1 MADPLLLAFVRVI
14 NQRRASPESADFRGE
29 FKVAGIIRVTS
40 ASVLAAL
47 AISATANAQ
56 TAPAAGEEIDTVTVT
71 GVREALAKGLEIKRT
86 SKQVVESIVAE
97 DIGKLPDNNVIEA
110 LQRVAGVQ
118 ITNRGGGEADGISIR
133 GLPDAVTTWN
143 GRSLFTSNGRSLALQ
158 DVPANLV
165 SRIDVFKT
173 RSADQL
179 ETGLAGQI
187 DIRTR
192 RPFDTEGFQASVNAR
207 ITQQEQ
213 RDTNDPSVSAL
224 IGNTWDVG
232 GGKFGALANVSYTKV
247 RWRDQNI
254 IAGAMV
260 PFANV
265 NSPPQGYPLG
275 PNQCNDPN
283 PPPDNWG
290 PLERIFNG
298 DCRNGLDG
306 QPNPQIWQPGTD
318 QGLSWEPGSTL
329 TVAGNEYEYFLTRDA
344 LIAIDGQGNR
354 ERPAANLALQWAP
367 NENSE
372 YTFEAFYQGYE
383 ETIFNNLFFTFVDG
397 WWANGPNPQLE
408 FFEGTNIIK
417 ERRVG
422 EPFGFQSGDAIDQH
436 TDSYVYALNG
446 KWKVGDKLT
455 LVGDVTL
462 QDSKFETNFI
472 AMRLNVGPLR
482 QYVDID
488 FNNGN
493 GTPSYH
499 FNDDAHL
506 LDENNWIAAE
516 MFQNRGKSEGNAVTM
531 QLDGTYAAAEQGSD
545 ALFQGLKFGV
555 RLDDREATQGSPIP
569 AQVATRFIGGSFAA
583 FDERWYHRNSGFMD
597 GEADMPTS
605 WLVPNGWYMANH
617 RGELRE
623 AYGAPT
629 EDADLVETF
638 NVEEK
643 TSSAYVQADFKLGEK
658 LDVQA
663 GLRFVKVDSD
673 MTFIDALNPTV
684 AFTAD
689 ASVDDILPSLTL
701 RYAVTDDFMLRANY
715 GETLRRPNF
724 GDLNP
729 NFNLRDDLSN
739 VGFGLGSGGNPD
751 LKATTSKN
759 YDLTAEWYFMADSAI
774 YGTVFKRD
782 IEGLVVVLAHR
793 QNIPNDVF
801 NTDDFVITQPVNASD
816 GKLEGIELGFVLFPE
831 VLRGFGLQGS
841 LTKLNSSQNIPL
853 ANSDGEITGQVKS
866 EFFGVSD
873 LSYNLTLAYDRAGF
887 DGRLSYVWR
896 DDFLNANEAR
906 QFANPVGIWRIPETS
921 LDLQLNYNINEKF
934 AISFDA
940 VNLTQEM
947 QQEYYKFGNVGSPGV
962 SNFSNVLTSR
972 SFSLGAR
979 WKY

>member
-1 MADPLLLAFVRVI
+1 V
-14 NQRRASPESADFRGE
+14 SA
-29 FKVAGIIRVTS
+29 
-40 ASVLAAL
+40 LAAL
-47 AISATANAQ
+47 AISVNVGAQ
-56 TAPAAGEEIDTVTVT
+56 TPDTTEVETVIVT
-71 GVREALAKGLEIKRT
+71 GVREALKQGLENKRE
-86 SKQVVESIVAE
+86 SKQVIESVVAE

-110 LQRVAGVQ
+110 LQRVPGIQV
-118 ITNRGGGEADGISIR
+118 TNRGGGEADGISIR

-143 GRSLFTSNGRSLALQ
+143 GRNLFTANGRSLALQ
-158 DVPANLV
+158 DVPSNLV
-165 SRIDVFKT
+165 NRIDVYKT

-192 RPFDTEGFQASVNAR
+192 RPFDADGFQAAVSAR
-207 ITQQEQ
+207 MTRQEQ
-213 RDTNDPSVSAL
+213 RGENDPSVSAL
-224 IGNTWDVG
+224 VSNTWEMGDS
-232 GGKFGALANVSYTKV
+232 KFGALANVSYTKV

-265 NSPPQGYPLG
+265 ASPPMGYPLG
-275 PNQCNDPN
+275 PNQCNGPN

-318 QGLSWEPGSTL
+318 RGLSWEPGSTL

-367 NENSE
+367 NDSSE

-383 ETIFNNLFFTFVDG
+383 EVIFNNLFFTFVDG

-422 EPFGFQSGDAIDQH
+422 EPGGFQSGDAIDQH

-446 KWKVGDKLT
+446 KWNIGDKLT
-455 LVGDVTL
+455 LVGDVTM

-472 AMRLNVGPLR
+472 AQRLIPSAAR
-482 QYVDID
+482 QYIDVD
-488 FNNGN
+488 FNSGN
-493 GTPSYH
+493 GTPAFH

-506 LDENNWIAAE
+506 LDESSWLSAE
-516 MFQNRGKSEGNAVTM
+516 LFQNRGKNEGDAITF

-555 RLDDREATQGSPIP
+555 RLDDRGATQQSPLP
-569 AQVATRFIGGSFAA
+569 AQVATRTNGFPNFSTFG
-583 FDERWYHRNSGFMD
+583 EEWYHRNSGFMD
-597 GEADMPTS
+597 GEADLPTS
-605 WLVPNGWYMANH
+605 WLVSNGWYMAKH
-617 RGELRE
+617 RGELR
-623 AYGAPT
+623 ALYGAPT
-629 EDADLVETF
+629 ADADLVTTF
-638 NVEEK
+638 DVQEK
-643 TSSAYVQADFKLGEK
+643 TTSAYVQADFKFGEK
-658 LDVQA
+658 FDVQT

-673 MTFIDALNPTV
+673 LTFRDALAPTV
-684 AFTAD
+684 EFTD
-689 ASVDDILPSLTL
+689 DTSIDDILPSITL

-751 LKATTSKN
+751 LKATQSKN
-759 YDLTAEWYFMADSAI
+759 YDLTAEWYFMEDSAI
-774 YGTVFKRD
+774 FGTVFKRD
-782 IEGLVVVLAHR
+782 IEGLVVVLARR
-793 QNIPNDVF
+793 QTIPNDVY
-801 NTDDFVITQPVNASD
+801 NTDEFVVTQPVNASN
-816 GKLEGIELGFVLFPE
+816 GELKGFELGFVLFPQSFK
-831 VLRGFGLQGS
+831 GFGLQGS
-841 LTKLNSSQNIPL
+841 LTSLDSSQNIPL
-853 ANSDGEITGQVKS
+853 ADPDGNIVGQETSD
-866 EFFGVSD
+866 FFGVSD
-873 LSYNLTLAYDRAGF
+873 LSYNVTLAYDRAGF

-896 DDFLNANEAR
+896 EEFLNANEAR
-906 QFANPVGIWRIPETS
+906 QFANPVGQWRIPESS
-921 LDLQLNYNINEKF
+921 LDLQLNYNINDNL
-934 AISFDA
+934 AVSFDA
-940 VNLTQEM
+940 VNILQDM
-947 QQEYYKFGNVGSPGV
+947 QQEYYRFADAGSPGV

-972 SFSLGAR
+972 SFSVGVR

>member
-1 MADPLLLAFVRVI
+1 
-14 NQRRASPESADFRGE
+14 
-29 FKVAGIIRVTS
+29 VAGINRVTS
-40 ASVLAAL
+40 ATVLTAL

-56 TAPAAGEEIDTVTVT
+56 TAPAASEELDTVTVT
-71 GVREALAKGLEIKRT
+71 GVREALAKGLENKRKST
-86 SKQVVESIVAE
+86 QVVESIVAE

-110 LQRVAGVQ
+110 LQRVTGVQ

-165 SRIDVFKT
+165 SRLDVFKT

-224 IGNTWDVG
+224 IGNTWEVG
-232 GGKFGALANVSYTKV
+232 GGKFGALANLSYTKV

-265 NSPPQGYPLG
+265 NSPPQGYPAAIRAC
-275 PNQCNDPN
+275 PDPVN
-283 PPPDNWG
+283 PPLNWG

-298 DCRNGLDG
+298 DCRNGRNLANG
-306 QPNPQIWQPGTD
+306 GTNPEIWQPGTD
-318 QGLSWEPGSTL
+318 QGLSWAPGSTL
-329 TVAGNEYEYFLTRDA
+329 TVAGNQYEYFLTRDA
-344 LIAIDGQGNR
+344 LIAVDGQGNR
-354 ERPAANLALQWAP
+354 ERPAANIALQWAP
-367 NENSE
+367 NDTSE

-397 WWANGPNPQLE
+397 WWANGPNPQLTM
-408 FFEGTNIIK
+408 FEGTNIIK

-422 EPFGFQSGDAIDQH
+422 QPDGFQSGDAIDQH

-446 KWKVGDKLT
+446 KWQIGERLT
-455 LVGDVTL
+455 LVGDLTL

-472 AMRLNVGPLR
+472 AMRLNAPRFSRG
-482 QYVDID
+482 YVDID

-493 GTPSYH
+493 GTPAYH
-499 FNDDAHL
+499 FNDDSHL

-516 MFQNRGKSEGNAVTM
+516 LFQNRGKSEGNAATF
-531 QLDGTYAAAEQGSD
+531 QLDGTFAAAEQGSN

-555 RLDDREATQGSPIP
+555 RFDDREATQASPDP
-569 AQVATRFIGGSFAA
+569 VDVATRNNGFPNFST

-617 RGELRE
+617 RAELRE
-623 AYGAPT
+623 IYGAPT
-629 EDADLVETF
+629 ADAEVAEVF
-638 NVEEK
+638 NVQEK
-643 TSSAYVQADFKLGEK
+643 TSSAYIQADFKIGEK
-658 LDVQA
+658 FDVQT
-663 GLRFVKVDSD
+663 GFRFVKVDSD
-673 MTFIDALNPTV
+673 MQFGVVSDDTSI
-684 AFTAD
+684 
-689 ASVDDILPSLTL
+689 DDILPSLTL
-701 RYAVTDDFMLRANY
+701 RYAVTDEFTLRANY

-729 NFNLRDDLSN
+729 NLTLRDDLSN
-739 VGFGLGSGGNPD
+739 LGFGLGSGGNPE

-759 YDLTAEWYFMADSAI
+759 YDLTAEWYFMEDSAI
-774 YGTVFKRD
+774 YGTLFKRD
-782 IEGLVVVLAHR
+782 IEGLVVVLARR
-793 QNIPNDVF
+793 QTIPNDVY
-801 NTDDFVITQPVNASD
+801 NTDEFVITQPVNASN
-816 GKLEGIELGFVLFPE
+816 GELEGIELGFVLFPD

-841 LTKLNSSQNIPL
+841 LTKLNSEQNIPL
-853 ANSDGEITGQVKS
+853 ANSAGEIVGQETS

-873 LSYNLTLAYDRAGF
+873 MSYNLTLAYDRAGF

-906 QFANPVGIWRIPETS
+906 QFANPVGIWRIPEKS
-921 LDLQLNYNINEKF
+921 LDLQLNYNFNENF

>member
-1 MADPLLLAFVRVI
+1 
-14 NQRRASPESADFRGE
+14 
-29 FKVAGIIRVTS
+29 
-40 ASVLAAL
+40 LAAL
-47 AISATANAQ
+47 AISVTANAQ
-56 TAPAAGEEIDTVTVT
+56 TAPAGSEEVETVVVT
-71 GVREALAKGLEIKRT
+71 GVREALAKGLENKRKST
-86 SKQVVESIVAE
+86 QVVESIVAE

-110 LQRVAGVQ
+110 LQRISGVQ

-158 DVPANLV
+158 DVPSNLV

-192 RPFDTEGFQASVNAR
+192 RPFDTGGFQASVNAR

-232 GGKFGALANVSYTKV
+232 GGRFGALANISYTKV

-265 NSPPQGYPLG
+265 NSPPQGYPAATRACG
-275 PNQCNDPN
+275 DPLN
-283 PPPDNWG
+283 PPLNWG

-298 DCRNGLDG
+298 DCRNGLAG
-306 QPNPQIWQPGTD
+306 GANPEIWQPGTD
-318 QGLSWEPGSTL
+318 QGMSWEPGSTL
-329 TVAGNEYEYFLTRDA
+329 TIAGNEYEYFLTRDA

-354 ERPAANLALQWAP
+354 ERPAANIALQWAP
-367 NENSE
+367 NETSE

-397 WWANGPNPQLE
+397 WWANGPNPQVTL
-408 FFEGTNIIK
+408 FEGTNIIK

-422 EPFGFQSGDAIDQH
+422 QPDGFQSGDAIEQH

-446 KWKVGDKLT
+446 RWQIGDRLT

-472 AMRLNVGPLR
+472 AMRLNAPR
-482 QYVDID
+482 FSRDYVDID

-516 MFQNRGKSEGNAVTM
+516 MFQNRGKSEGNAVTF
-531 QLDGTYAAAEQGSD
+531 QLDGTFAAAEQGSD
-545 ALFQGLKFGV
+545 AMFQGLKFGV
-555 RLDDREATQGSPIP
+555 RFDDREATESIP
-569 AQVATRFIGGSFAA
+569 DPAAVATRNNGFPNFST

-597 GEADMPTS
+597 GEADLPTS

-617 RGELRE
+617 RDELRE

-629 EDADLVETF
+629 ADADLFEAF
-638 NVEEK
+638 NVQEK
-643 TSSAYVQADFKLGEK
+643 TSSAYVQADFKFGQK
-658 LDVQA
+658 FDVQT

-673 MTFIDALNPTV
+673 MQFGVVSDDTSI
-684 AFTAD
+684 
-689 ASVDDILPSLTL
+689 DDILPSITL
-701 RYAVTDDFMLRANY
+701 RYAVTDNFMLRANY

-724 GDLNP
+724 TDLNP
-729 NFNLRDDLSN
+729 NLTLRDDLSN
-739 VGFGLGSGGNPD
+739 LGFGLGSGGNPE

-759 YDLTAEWYFMADSAI
+759 YDLTAEWYFMEDSAI

-782 IEGLVVVLAHR
+782 IEGLVVVLARR
-793 QNIPNDVF
+793 QTIPNDIY
-801 NTDDFVITQPVNASD
+801 NTDEFVITQPVNASD
-816 GKLEGIELGFVLFPE
+816 GELEGIELGFVLFPDA
-831 VLRGFGLQGS
+831 LRGFGLQGS
-841 LTKLNSSQNIPL
+841 LTKLNSEQNIPL
-853 ANSDGEITGQVKS
+853 ANSAGEIIGQESS

-873 LSYNLTLAYDRAGF
+873 MSYNLTLAYDRAGF

-906 QFANPVGIWRIPETS
+906 QFANPVGIWRIPEKS
-921 LDLQLNYNINEKF
+921 LDLQLNYNFSENF
-934 AISFDA
+934 AVSFDA

-947 QQEYYKFGNVGSPGV
+947 QQEYYKFGNVGTPGV
-962 SNFSNVLTSR
+962 SNFSNILTSR